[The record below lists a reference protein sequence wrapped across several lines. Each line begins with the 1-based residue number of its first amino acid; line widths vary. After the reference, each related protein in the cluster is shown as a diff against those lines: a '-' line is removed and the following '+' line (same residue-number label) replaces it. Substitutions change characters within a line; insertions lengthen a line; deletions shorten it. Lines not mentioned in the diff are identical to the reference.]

1 MHREIL
7 CKGDNNMK
15 NKDKICDAFDALNK
29 ELDAKLTNDSG
40 ASANLDQESID
51 IDVIENSIMD
61 KIEKMID
68 NKLGSLAIDNK
79 TNEDELIT
87 NEAQDNEN
95 KGDDTNEN

>member
-1 MHREIL
+1 
-7 CKGDNNMK
+7 MK